1 MRSHITQPAIPVG
14 HNTRRRRTLF
24 GFIALSLGPWMPAW
38 AQGVGQTAKPSA
50 ASAKRFIE
58 FSKLATGHKQLD
70 PALGA
75 TLFTALVER
84 DRAFATK
91 LALLN
96 QFAQKRQITDV
107 EALDAA
113 LQDNPLRDDLMDIIA
128 AWYTGA
134 VGAGP
139 QAKAVT
145 YGEALMYAPV
155 ADGSHNPGFCAGAT
169 NSWASLT
176 RPPIDVLPKT

>member
-1 MRSHITQPAIPVG
+1 MDIHAQQSRELVRHESG
-14 HNTRRRRTLF
+14 RRRTLL
-24 GFIALSLGPWMPAW
+24 GALALWLTPWAW
-38 AQGVGQTAKPSA
+38 AGAEGVGRA
-50 ASAKRFIE
+50 ADLAGSGAKRFIE
-58 FSKLATGHKQLD
+58 FSKLATGHQQLD

-75 TLFTALVER
+75 TLFAALVAQ
-84 DRAFATK
+84 DRAFTSK
-91 LALLN
+91 LALLT
-96 QFAQKRQITDV
+96 QFARRRQITDV
-107 EALDAA
+107 DSLDAA
-113 LQDNPLRDDLMDIIA
+113 LRNNPLRDDLMGIIA

-134 VGAGP
+134 VGTGP

-176 RPPIDVLPKT
+176 RPPIDVLPKS